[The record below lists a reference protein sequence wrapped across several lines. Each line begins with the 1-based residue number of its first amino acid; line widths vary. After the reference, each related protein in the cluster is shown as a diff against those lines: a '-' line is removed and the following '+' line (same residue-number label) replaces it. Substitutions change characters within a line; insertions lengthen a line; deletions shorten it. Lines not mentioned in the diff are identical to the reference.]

1 MKRRKD
7 AMQPSSIR
15 SFIAIEL
22 PDNVRRLLEKLILEL
37 RKSEA
42 AVGWVRPER
51 VHLTLKFLGNVGP
64 DIIEQIKP
72 VLAEIASRASS
83 FRLDVAG
90 CGAFPTIKAPRVIW
104 AGLSDSEPLIRLQK
118 EVEAGMIPFGF
129 EPENRPFRPH
139 LTIGRVK
146 GRQRLQALQQ
156 ILLASQGFTAEP
168 FDVVELVLYKSE
180 LRPDGARY
188 TPLFKA
194 PFLRRPA

>member
-1 MKRRKD
+1 
-7 AMQPSSIR
+7 MQASSIR

-22 PDNVRRLLEKLILEL
+22 PENVRRLLEKLSLEL
-37 RKSEA
+37 KKSDA
-42 AVGWVRPER
+42 AVGWVRPESI
-51 VHLTLKFLGNVGP
+51 HLTLKFLGNVAP
-64 DIIEQIKP
+64 DVIEQIKP
-72 VLAEIASRASS
+72 VLSGIASRFSS
-83 FRLDVAG
+83 FRLEAAG

-104 AGLSDSEPLIRLQK
+104 TGLGGDGETLALLQK
-118 EVEAGMIPFGF
+118 EVETAMIPFGF

-146 GRQRLQALQQ
+146 GRQHLQALQQ

-168 FDVVELVLYKSE
+168 FDVEELVLYKSE

-194 PFLRRPA
+194 PFPGRPA